1 MEQNQDLFADDHAS
15 LGQLVDR
22 LDQIPASELTAKWPK
37 ALSELVDVLACELVR
52 GGMEPDLAK
61 AQARKLALVQAHY
74 MGGRAYYI
82 PTGDHLKAAL
92 RDRAIWDEFNGRNVE
107 ELSRVYNLSVPQIYA
122 VLATQRRLLRDVWQ
136 LKLDFGKRSAVCSMV
151 TPKSNNSCK

>member
-37 ALSELVDVLACELVR
+37 ALSELVDVLACELAR
-52 GGMEPDLAK
+52 GGMGPELAK

-82 PTGDHLKAAL
+82 PTGEHLKAAL
-92 RDRAIWDEFNGRNVE
+92 RDRAIWDEFNGRNIDQ
-107 ELSRVYNLSVPQIYA
+107 LARKHGLSVPQTYA
-122 VLATQRRLLRDVWQ
+122 VVAEQRGLTRRRIQPDL
-136 LKLDFGKRSAVCSMV
+136 F
-151 TPKSNNSCK
+151 

>member
-52 GGMEPDLAK
+52 GGMEQELAK

-92 RDRAIWDEFNGRNVE
+92 RDRAIWDEFNGRNIDA
-107 ELSRVYNLSVPQIYA
+107 LARKHGLSVPQTYA
-122 VLATQRRLLRDVWQ
+122 VVAEQRQ
-136 LKLDFGKRSAVCSMV
+136 LMKCRMQYALFK
-151 TPKSNNSCK
+151 

>member
-37 ALSELVDVLACELVR
+37 ALAELVDVLACELVR

-74 MGGRAYYI
+74 MGGRAYYL
-82 PTGDHLKAAL
+82 PTGEHLKAAL
-92 RDRAIWDEFNGRNVE
+92 RDRAIWDEFNGRN
-107 ELSRVYNLSVPQIYA
+107 ID
-122 VLATQRRLLRDVWQ
+122 VLARRRFQPDLFDRQ
-136 LKLDFGKRSAVCSMV
+136 
-151 TPKSNNSCK
+151 

>member
-37 ALSELVDVLACELVR
+37 ALAELVDVLACELVR

-92 RDRAIWDEFNGRNVE
+92 RDRAIWDEFNGRNIDQ
-107 ELSRVYNLSVPQIYA
+107 LARKHGLSVPQTYA
-122 VLATQRRLLRDVWQ
+122 VVAEQRGLARRRLQPDL
-136 LKLDFGKRSAVCSMV
+136 FGYQ
-151 TPKSNNSCK
+151 

>member
-52 GGMEPDLAK
+52 GGMEPELAK

-92 RDRAIWDEFNGRNVE
+92 RDRAIWDEFNGRNIDQ
-107 ELSRVYNLSVPQIYA
+107 LARKHDLSVPQTYA
-122 VLATQRRLLRDVWQ
+122 VVAEQRELNRRRHQ
-136 LKLDFGKRSAVCSMV
+136 LDMFGHL
-151 TPKSNNSCK
+151 

>member
-1 MEQNQDLFADDHAS
+1 MEQNQDLFADDHAL

-61 AQARKLALVQAHY
+61 AQARKLVLVQAHY

-92 RDRAIWDEFNGRNVE
+92 RDRAIWDEFNGRNIDQ
-107 ELSRVYNLSVPQIYA
+107 LARKHGLSVPQTYA
-122 VLATQRRLLRDVWQ
+122 VVAEQRELTRRRHQPDL
-136 LKLDFGKRSAVCSMV
+136 FG
-151 TPKSNNSCK
+151 NQ

>member
-1 MEQNQDLFADDHAS
+1 MDKNLDLFDDDHES

-22 LDQIPASELTAKWPK
+22 LDQIPAAELTAKWPK
-37 ALSELVDVLACELVR
+37 ALAELVDVLACELGR
-52 GGMEPDLAK
+52 SGMAADKAL

-92 RDRAIWDEFNGRNVE
+92 RDRAIWDEFNGRNIDQ
-107 ELSRVYNLSVPQIYA
+107 LARKHGLSVPQTYA
-122 VLATQRRLLRDVWQ
+122 VVAEQRQLQRSRIQLRLFDEQ
-136 LKLDFGKRSAVCSMV
+136 
-151 TPKSNNSCK
+151 

>member
-1 MEQNQDLFADDHAS
+1 MEQNLDLFADDHAS
-15 LGQLVDR
+15 LGQMVDR
-22 LDQIPASELTAKWPK
+22 LDQIPAAELTAKWPK

-52 GGMEPDLAK
+52 GGMSQEQAK

-92 RDRAIWDEFNGRNVE
+92 RDRAIWDEFNGRNIDQ
-107 ELSRVYNLSVPQIYA
+107 LARKHGLSVPQTYA
-122 VLATQRRLLRDVWQ
+122 VVAEQRGLTKMRIQGRLNLEQ
-136 LKLDFGKRSAVCSMV
+136 
-151 TPKSNNSCK
+151 

>member
-1 MEQNQDLFADDHAS
+1 MEQSQDLFADDHDS
-15 LGQLVDR
+15 LGQLIDR

-37 ALSELVDVLACELVR
+37 ALSELVDVLACELAR
-52 GGMEPDLAK
+52 GGMVPEQAK

-92 RDRAIWDEFNGRNVE
+92 RDRAIWDEFNGRNIDQ
-107 ELSRVYNLSVPQIYA
+107 LARKHSLSVPQTYA
-122 VLATQRRLLRDVWQ
+122 VVAEQRELTRRRNQPDL
-136 LKLDFGKRSAVCSMV
+136 FG
-151 TPKSNNSCK
+151 

>member
-1 MEQNQDLFADDHAS
+1 MEQNQDLFADDHTS

-52 GGMEPDLAK
+52 GGMEQDLAK

-92 RDRAIWDEFNGRNVE
+92 RDRAIWDEFNGRNIDH
-107 ELSRVYNLSVPQIYA
+107 LARKYGLSVPQTYA
-122 VLATQRRLLRDVWQ
+122 VVAEQRQ
-136 LKLDFGKRSAVCSMV
+136 LSRSRSQLDMFS
-151 TPKSNNSCK
+151 

>member
-1 MEQNQDLFADDHAS
+1 MEQNQDLFANDHVS

-52 GGMEPDLAK
+52 GGMEQDLAK

-92 RDRAIWDEFNGRNVE
+92 RDRAIWDEFNGRNIDQ
-107 ELSRVYNLSVPQIYA
+107 LARKHGLSVPQTYA
-122 VLATQRRLLRDVWQ
+122 VVAEQRELMRRRIQQEL
-136 LKLDFGKRSAVCSMV
+136 F
-151 TPKSNNSCK
+151 

>member
-1 MEQNQDLFADDHAS
+1 MEQNQDLFADDHVS

-52 GGMEPDLAK
+52 GGMAQEQAK
-61 AQARKLALVQAHY
+61 AQARKLVLVQAHY

-92 RDRAIWDEFNGRNVE
+92 RDRAIWDEFNGRNIDQ
-107 ELSRVYNLSVPQIYA
+107 LARKHGLSVPQTYA
-122 VLATQRRLLRDVWQ
+122 VVAEQRKLLVHRLQRNL
-136 LKLDFGKRSAVCSMV
+136 L
-151 TPKSNNSCK
+151 

>member
-1 MEQNQDLFADDHAS
+1 MDANTKNMDLFADDHES

-22 LDQIPASELTAKWPK
+22 LDQIPVTELTAKWPK
-37 ALSELVDVLACELVR
+37 ALAELVDVLACELGR
-52 GGMEPDLAK
+52 GGMAPDLAR

-92 RDRAIWDEFNGRNVE
+92 RDRAIWDEFNGRNIDQ
-107 ELSRVYNLSVPQIYA
+107 LARKHGLSVPQTYA
-122 VLATQRRLLRDVWQ
+122 VVAEQRHLTRCRNQFEL
-136 LKLDFGKRSAVCSMV
+136 F
-151 TPKSNNSCK
+151 